1 MHFDFNLLII
11 SDKTKSRFQY
21 RFVDSDIP
29 QEALAKEQDVL
40 RFLSSPRS
48 SAEPDLFQLNQ
59 HPIVRKIFL
68 KYNTPLT
75 SSAPVERLFSYAG
88 KFAIK

>member
-1 MHFDFNLLII
+1 M
-11 SDKTKSRFQY
+11 
-21 RFVDSDIP
+21 DSETP
-29 QEALAKEQDVL
+29 QEELAIEQDVL

-48 SAEPDLFQLNQ
+48 SAERDLIQLNEY
-59 HPIVRKIFL
+59 PIIRKIFL

-88 KFAIK
+88 K